1 MPRSHPYTAMY
12 LPADSPQPGRVRSRR
27 GFSPPRFRWPDGRH
41 RSRFSTLNGAFC
53 RVLLALTLL
62 VSPDGLAQVDTLYLD
77 LNRELGEQLLP
88 FEELYQL
95 ALKVSPTLKE
105 ETARAEGNAHAVSLT
120 KIDALQT
127 LSLTANYMMGNQAL
141 VSNGTTNF
149 ETLQLSNGY
158 RGGVALTLPIY
169 ALVGRKA
176 RIRQAEAGYRSTM
189 ARTETVRLAL
199 RRDLYKLYQD
209 VLTAQ
214 RVLKILILEEQNF
227 LVRQRKSELE
237 WQNGRATFEEYAGV
251 NTLYTD
257 VRVKV
262 ETARGSFLSL
272 LFELTVLTGR
282 DIAQLKR

>member
-1 MPRSHPYTAMY
+1 MY
-12 LPADSPQPGRVRSRR
+12 LPDDFPQPGYGRARR
-27 GFSPPRFRWPDGRH
+27 GFFLPISPAATRRPTDRFGV
-41 RSRFSTLNGAFC
+41 FY
-53 RVLLALTLL
+53 RVLLALGLL
-62 VSPDGLAQVDTLYLD
+62 ISFRSTAQTDTLYLD
-77 LNRELGEQLLP
+77 LNRDLGEQLLP

-105 ETARAEGNAHAVSLT
+105 ETAQAEGKAYAVSLA
-120 KIDALQT
+120 KIDVLQT
-127 LSLTANYMMGNQAL
+127 LSLTANYAMGNQAL
-141 VSNGTTNF
+141 VSNGTTSF

-158 RGGVALTLPIY
+158 RGGVSLTLPIY

-176 RIRQAEAGYRSTM
+176 RVRQAEAGYRSNL
-189 ARTETVRLAL
+189 ARTETVKLAL

-209 VLTAQ
+209 ILTAQ
-214 RVLKILILEEQNF
+214 RVLNILILEEQNF

-262 ETARGSFLSL
+262 ENARGSFLSL
-272 LFELTVLTGR
+272 LFDLTVLTGR

>member
-1 MPRSHPYTAMY
+1 MY
-12 LPADSPQPGRVRSRR
+12 LPDDFPQPGYGRARR
-27 GFSPPRFRWPDGRH
+27 GFFLPISPAATRRPTDRFGV
-41 RSRFSTLNGAFC
+41 FY
-53 RVLLALTLL
+53 RVLLALGLL
-62 VSPDGLAQVDTLYLD
+62 ISFRSTAQTDTLYLD
-77 LNRELGEQLLP
+77 LNRDLGEQLLP

-105 ETARAEGNAHAVSLT
+105 ETALAEGKAYAVSLA
-120 KIDALQT
+120 KIDVLQT
-127 LSLTANYMMGNQAL
+127 LSLTANYAMGNQAL
-141 VSNGTTNF
+141 VSNGTTSF

-158 RGGVALTLPIY
+158 RGGVSLTLPIY

-176 RIRQAEAGYRSTM
+176 RVRQAEAGYRSNL
-189 ARTETVRLAL
+189 ARTETVKLAL

-209 VLTAQ
+209 ILTAQ
-214 RVLKILILEEQNF
+214 RVLNILILEEQNF

-262 ETARGSFLSL
+262 ENARGSFLSL
-272 LFELTVLTGR
+272 LFDLTVLTGR

>member
-1 MPRSHPYTAMY
+1 MY
-12 LPADSPQPGRVRSRR
+12 LPDDFPQPGYGRARR
-27 GFSPPRFRWPDGRH
+27 GFFLPISPAATRRPTDRFGV
-41 RSRFSTLNGAFC
+41 FY
-53 RVLLALTLL
+53 RVLLALGLL
-62 VSPDGLAQVDTLYLD
+62 ISFRSTAQTDTLYLD
-77 LNRELGEQLLP
+77 LNRDLGEQLLP

-105 ETARAEGNAHAVSLT
+105 ETAQAEGKAYAVSLA
-120 KIDALQT
+120 KIDVLQT
-127 LSLTANYMMGNQAL
+127 LSLTANYAMGNQAL
-141 VSNGTTNF
+141 VSNGTTSF

-158 RGGVALTLPIY
+158 RGGISLTLPIY

-176 RIRQAEAGYRSTM
+176 RIRQAEAGYRSTL
-189 ARTETVRLAL
+189 ARTETVKLAL
-199 RRDLYKLYQD
+199 RRDLYKLYQEI
-209 VLTAQ
+209 LTAQ

-262 ETARGSFLSL
+262 ENARGSFLSL